1 MGDDGA
7 RPVTYESVL
16 MKMKG
21 GFCLFVNKKWVDIRE
36 GEVKEEMVFLN
47 FNNVIRSKNILI
59 CLENLLCYNLS

>member
-1 MGDDGA
+1 
-7 RPVTYESVL
+7 

-36 GEVKEEMVFLN
+36 GEVKEEIVFLN